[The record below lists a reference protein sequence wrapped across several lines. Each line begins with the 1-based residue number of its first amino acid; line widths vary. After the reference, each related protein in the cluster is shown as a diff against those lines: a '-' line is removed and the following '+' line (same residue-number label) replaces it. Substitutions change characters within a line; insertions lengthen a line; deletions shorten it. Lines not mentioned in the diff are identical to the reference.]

1 MSTHTAPLDGDFGE
15 EAAVGGSR
23 PISVFV
29 SPDVVQLDPATS
41 LRGAAEAL
49 RTSDVSLAVIG
60 RGTDVEGVISERDL
74 VNAIADERDLDNTTV
89 AEIESGSLHWA
100 VVTSRIDTVA
110 EEMLETYVRHILVRD
125 EDGVLAGVVSMRD
138 MLAAMLT

>member
-1 MSTHTAPLDGDFGE
+1 MSIHTAPLDGDFGE

-29 SPDVVQLDPATS
+29 SADVVQLDPETS

-49 RTSDVSLAVIG
+49 RATDVSLAVIG
-60 RGTDVEGVISERDL
+60 TGTDVEGVISERDL
-74 VNAIADERDLDNTTV
+74 VNAIADGRDLDNTTV
-89 AEIESGSLHWA
+89 AEIESASLNWA
-100 VVTSRIDTVA
+100 ALTSSVDTVA

-125 EDGVLAGVVSMRD
+125 ADGGLAGVVSMRD
-138 MLAAMLT
+138 VLAALLT